1 MAFLLILHLIA
12 AVVWVGGM
20 FFAYMALRPALA
32 AFEPPDRLTLWA
44 RVFGNFFPWVWVSVA
59 TLLVTGYAILFGFFG
74 GFAEAGLYIH
84 LMHGIGLVMML
95 IFAHL
100 FFAPYRRLRRS
111 VVGEDWPSGAVAL
124 GRIRQMVGINL
135 VLGLLVVAIAVG
147 GPYL

>member
-1 MAFLLILHLIA
+1 MAFLLIVHLIG

-20 FFAYMALRPALA
+20 FFAYVALRPALA
-32 AFEPPDRLTLWA
+32 AFEPPDRLRLWTQ
-44 RVFGNFFPWVWVSVA
+44 VFGNFFPWVWASVA
-59 TLLVTGYAILFGFFG
+59 ALLVTGYIIMFGFFG
-74 GFAEAGLYIH
+74 GFADAGTYVH

-100 FFAPYRRLRRS
+100 FFAPYRRLRRA
-111 VVGEDWPSGAVAL
+111 VAGEDWSAGAAAL
-124 GRIRQMVGINL
+124 GRIRQMVAINL